1 MSSTTTTATG
11 APTTSTSSLHLL
23 ADLEGH
29 SSRAWHLAWN
39 PRMPILASCSG
50 DKDVRLHAYNFIST
64 TSADGPSTSKY
75 PSFNLREVIPTGHQR
90 TVRQVAWAPDG
101 KILATASFDST
112 VGIWERVQDMDGEL
126 EGNTHGSGPLA
137 LSNGG
142 AHVDEPEWD
151 CVGTLEGHESE
162 CKSVA
167 FSHTGGV
174 LASCSRDKSVWIWEV
189 QADAEFECLSVLMEH
204 SQDVKVV
211 AWHPNDEVLASASY
225 DDAIKL
231 YIDDPSD
238 DWFCYTTLTG
248 HESTVWSLSFSPCG
262 NYLASASDDLTVRIW
277 RRLDAD
283 QCEARGIKPEGKM
296 AGRRGEKWV
305 PVSLLKGHHD
315 RTVYS
320 VSWGVD
326 KTSLRRGNL
335 GRLASGGGDGR
346 ICVYEITASEDDDK
360 QLAPKV
366 ELIAKMERAHG
377 SADVNCVSWAP
388 ESLNGK
394 AGSGMSAKIE
404 ELMEDGETPKNGG
417 VAGGVAH
424 EIMSDML
431 ASAGDDG
438 SVKVWTLPNSPY
450 AATAAK
456 GKSAA

>member
-1 MSSTTTTATG
+1 MATAANGTIG
-11 APTTSTSSLHLL
+11 SEKAPASLHLL
-23 ADLEGH
+23 AKLEGH

-39 PRMPILASCSG
+39 PRMPLLASCSG
-50 DKDVRLHAYNFIST
+50 DKDVRLHAYSFVST
-64 TSADGPSTSKY
+64 TSADGPSTSKR

-90 TVRQVAWAPDG
+90 TVRQVAWNPDG
-101 KILATASFDST
+101 RILATASFDST
-112 VGIWERVQDMDGEL
+112 VGIWERIQDIDGSSEVN
-126 EGNTHGSGPLA
+126 GATDASGAVA

-189 QADAEFECLSVLMEH
+189 QPDAEFECLSVLMEH

-211 AWHPNDEVLASASY
+211 AWHPKDEVLASASY
-225 DDAIKL
+225 DDAINL

-238 DWFCYTTLTG
+238 DWFCYTKLTG

-283 QCEARGIKPEGKM
+283 QCEARGLKPEGKM

-305 PVSLLKGHHD
+305 PVTLLKGYHD

-326 KTSLRRGNL
+326 KTSKRPGNL

-346 ICVYEITASEDDDK
+346 IYIYEISAPENDD
-360 QLAPKV
+360 QLAPTV

-377 SADVNCVSWAP
+377 SADVNCVAWAP
-388 ESLNGK
+388 ENLN
-394 AGSGMSAKIE
+394 ARSGHAAAQIE
-404 ELMEDGETPKNGG
+404 ELLDDGETLKGAGGG
-417 VAGGVAH
+417 VTH
-424 EIMSDML
+424 EFMSDML

-438 SVKVWTLPNSPY
+438 SVKVWTLPSSPY
-450 AATAAK
+450 TAVA
-456 GKSAA
+456 

>member
-1 MSSTTTTATG
+1 MSTTATATG
-11 APTTSTSSLHLL
+11 AEPASATSTASLHLL

-29 SSRAWHLAWN
+29 ASRAWHLAWN

-50 DKDVRLHAYNFIST
+50 DKDVRLHAYSFISK
-64 TSADGPSTSKY
+64 TSADGPSSSKQ

-90 TVRQVAWAPDG
+90 TVRQVAWSPDG

-112 VGIWERVQDMDGEL
+112 VGIWERIQDMDGASEV
-126 EGNTHGSGPLA
+126 EHNTPGAGPVV

-142 AHVDEPEWD
+142 KHVDEPEWD

-167 FSHTGGV
+167 FSNTGGV

-189 QADAEFECLSVLMEH
+189 QPDAEFECLSVLMEH

-211 AWHPNDEVLASASY
+211 AWHPKDEVLASASY

-283 QCEARGIKPEGKM
+283 ECERHGVKPEGKM
-296 AGRRGEKWV
+296 AGRRGEKWIA
-305 PVSLLKGHHD
+305 VSVLKGQHD

-326 KTSLRRGNL
+326 KASTRAGNL
-335 GRLASGGGDGR
+335 GRIASGGGDGR
-346 ICVYEITASEDDDK
+346 ICVYQVTASSDDTK
-360 QLAPKV
+360 SLVPKM

-388 ESLNGK
+388 ESLNAR
-394 AGSGMSAKIE
+394 AGATAKIQ
-404 ELMEDGETPKNGG
+404 ELMDDGETPKSGADG
-417 VAGGVAH
+417 VSH

-438 SVKVWTLPNSPY
+438 SVKVWTLSTSAY
-450 AATAAK
+450 AAAAVADK
-456 GKSAA
+456 

>member
-1 MSSTTTTATG
+1 
-11 APTTSTSSLHLL
+11 
-23 ADLEGH
+23 
-29 SSRAWHLAWN
+29 
-39 PRMPILASCSG
+39 MPILASCSG
-50 DKDVRLHAYNFIST
+50 DKDVRLHAYSFVST
-64 TSADGPSTSKY
+64 TSADGPSSSKK
-75 PSFNLREVIPTGHQR
+75 PAFNLREVIPTGHQR
-90 TVRQVAWAPDG
+90 TVRQVAWSPDG

-112 VGIWERVQDMDGEL
+112 VGIWERIQDIDGSDEMDGN
-126 EGNTHGSGPLA
+126 NTRASGPVA
-137 LSNGG
+137 LSKGG

-189 QADAEFECLSVLMEH
+189 QPDAEFECLSVLMEH

-211 AWHPNDEVLASASY
+211 AWHPKEEILASASY

-277 RRLDAD
+277 RRLDAA
-283 QCEARGIKPEGKM
+283 QCEERGLKPDGKM
-296 AGRRGEKWV
+296 AGRAGEKWV
-305 PVSLLKGHHD
+305 PVSVLKGQHD

-320 VSWGVD
+320 VSWGLD
-326 KTSLRRGNL
+326 KTSTRAGNL

-346 ICVYEITASEDDDK
+346 ICVYSVTASEDDK
-360 QLAPKV
+360 HLAPNV
-366 ELIAKMERAHG
+366 ELIGKVERAHG
-377 SADVNCVSWAP
+377 SADVNCVAWAP
-388 ESLNGK
+388 ESLDGK
-394 AGSGMSAKIE
+394 GGDAAAKIE
-404 ELMEDGETPKNGG
+404 EIMEDGEETKGSSVG
-417 VAGGVAH
+417 LSH
-424 EIMSDML
+424 ETMSDLL

-438 SVKVWTLPNSPY
+438 SVKVWTLPSSPY
-450 AATAAK
+450 AAA
-456 GKSAA
+456 

>member
-1 MSSTTTTATG
+1 MNAS
-11 APTTSTSSLHLL
+11 APTGGPEKASAREPVSLHLL
-23 ADLEGH
+23 ANLEGH

-50 DKDVRLHAYNFIST
+50 DKDVRLHAYSFVST
-64 TSADGPSTSKY
+64 TSADGPSSSKQ
-75 PSFNLREVIPTGHQR
+75 PSFNLREAIVTGHQR
-90 TVRQVAWAPDG
+90 TVRQVAWSPDG

-112 VGIWERVQDMDGEL
+112 VGIWERIQDIDGTSEL
-126 EGNTHGSGPLA
+126 ESNRDGPGPVA

-142 AHVDEPEWD
+142 AHVDQLEWD

-167 FSHTGGV
+167 FSHTGGL

-189 QADAEFECLSVLMEH
+189 QPDAEFECLSVLMEH
-204 SQDVKVV
+204 SQDVKAV
-211 AWHPNDEVLASASY
+211 AWHPRDEMLASASY

-238 DWFCYTTLTG
+238 DWFCFTTLTG

-283 QCEARGIKPEGKM
+283 QCEARGLKPEGKM
-296 AGRRGEKWV
+296 AGRRGEKWML
-305 PVSLLKGHHD
+305 VSVLKGDHD

-326 KTSLRRGNL
+326 KTCKRPGNL

-346 ICVYEITASEDDDK
+346 ICVYELSESENAE

-366 ELIAKMERAHG
+366 ELVAKMERAHA
-377 SADVNCVSWAP
+377 SADVNCLCWAP
-388 ESLNGK
+388 ESLNARSSSTTAQMEK
-394 AGSGMSAKIE
+394 
-404 ELMEDGETPKNGG
+404 LMNQGEMPKGLA
-417 VAGGVAH
+417 AGGVSH

-438 SVKVWTLPNSPY
+438 SVKVWTLPSSPY
-450 AATAAK
+450 AVQAS
-456 GKSAA
+456 SA

>member
-1 MSSTTTTATG
+1 
-11 APTTSTSSLHLL
+11 
-23 ADLEGH
+23 
-29 SSRAWHLAWN
+29 
-39 PRMPILASCSG
+39 MPVLASCSG
-50 DKDVRLHAYNFIST
+50 DKDVRLHAYSFVST
-64 TSADGPSTSKY
+64 TSADGPSTSKQ
-75 PSFNLREVIPTGHQR
+75 PTFNLREVIPTGHQR
-90 TVRQVAWAPDG
+90 TVRQVAWSPDG

-112 VGIWERVQDMDGEL
+112 VGIWERIQDIDGTADIDGEA
-126 EGNTHGSGPLA
+126 NAAGPLA

-189 QADAEFECLSVLMEH
+189 QPDAEFECLSVLMEH

-211 AWHPNDEVLASASY
+211 AWHPTDEVLASASY

-238 DWFCYTTLTG
+238 DWFCYTSLTG
-248 HESTVWSLSFSPCG
+248 HESTVWSLAFSPCG

-277 RRLDAD
+277 RRLNAD
-283 QCEARGIKPEGKM
+283 ECETHGVKPEGKM
-296 AGRRGEKWV
+296 AGRKGEKWI
-305 PVSLLKGHHD
+305 PVNVLKGHHD

-320 VSWGVD
+320 VSWGTD
-326 KTSLRRGNL
+326 TTSTRPGNL

-346 ICVYEITASEDDDK
+346 ICVYEVTASEDDSK
-360 QLAPKV
+360 QLFPNV
-366 ELIAKMERAHG
+366 QLIAKMERAHG

-388 ESLNGK
+388 ASLNERVG
-394 AGSGMSAKIE
+394 ATAKIE
-404 ELMEDGETPKNGG
+404 ELMEDGETPKSQDGKG
-417 VAGGVAH
+417 LSH
-424 EIMSDML
+424 ETMSDML

-438 SVKVWTLPNSPY
+438 SIKVWTLASSLY
-450 AATAAK
+450 ANAK
-456 GKSAA
+456 K

>member
-1 MSSTTTTATG
+1 MTAPLP
-11 APTTSTSSLHLL
+11 ALVQL
-23 ADLEGH
+23 AELEGH

-50 DKDVRLHAYNFIST
+50 DKDVRLHAYSFVST
-64 TSADGPSTSKY
+64 TTSDGPSTSKR
-75 PSFNLREVIPTGHQR
+75 PTFNLREVIPTGHQR
-90 TVRQVAWAPDG
+90 TVRQVAWSPEG

-112 VGIWERVQDMDGEL
+112 VGIWQRIQDI
-126 EGNTHGSGPLA
+126 EGIEDEDQEGPGYGGGSTSSMGGIK

-167 FSHTGGV
+167 FSHTGAV

-189 QADAEFECLSVLMEH
+189 QQDAEFECLSVLMEH

-211 AWHPNDEVLASASY
+211 AWHPSEEILASASY

-238 DWFCYTTLTG
+238 DWFCYSTLTG

-262 NYLASASDDLTVRIW
+262 NYLASASDDLTVRVW
-277 RRLDAD
+277 RRLSAD
-283 QCEARGIKPEGKM
+283 ECEARGVRPEGKM
-296 AGRRGEKWV
+296 AGRKGDKWV
-305 PVSLLKGHHD
+305 AAAVLRGHHD

-326 KTSLRRGNL
+326 RGSGRAGNL
-335 GRLASGGGDGR
+335 GRIASAGGDGR
-346 ICVYEITASEDDDK
+346 ICIFEVSENEDAR
-360 QLAPKV
+360 QLAPRI
-366 ELIAKMERAHG
+366 ELVAKMERAHG
-377 SADVNCVSWAP
+377 TADVNCVAWAP
-388 ESLNGK
+388 ASLDAKG
-394 AGSGMSAKIE
+394 AITGAKIE
-404 ELMEDGETPKNGG
+404 ELMDDGETP
-417 VAGGVAH
+417 VAATGTDVSH
-424 EIMSDML
+424 HFMSDML

-438 SVKVWTLPNSPY
+438 TVKVWSLPTSPY
-450 AATAAK
+450 ANPKA
-456 GKSAA
+456 

>member
-1 MSSTTTTATG
+1 
-11 APTTSTSSLHLL
+11 
-23 ADLEGH
+23 
-29 SSRAWHLAWN
+29 
-39 PRMPILASCSG
+39 MPILASCSG
-50 DKDVRLHAYNFIST
+50 DKDVRLHAYSFVST
-64 TSADGPSTSKY
+64 TSAQGASTCKH
-75 PSFNLREVIPTGHQR
+75 PSFNLCEVIPTGHQR
-90 TVRQVAWAPDG
+90 TVRQVAWSPDG

-112 VGIWERVQDMDGEL
+112 VGIWERIQDIDGSSEL
-126 EGNTHGSGPLA
+126 QGNTDASGPVV

-167 FSHTGGV
+167 FSYTGGV

-189 QADAEFECLSVLMEH
+189 QPDAEFECLSVLMEH

-248 HESTVWSLSFSPCG
+248 HESTVWSISFSPCG

-283 QCEARGIKPEGKM
+283 QCEAHGLRPEGKM
-296 AGRRGEKWV
+296 AGRRGEKWIAV
-305 PVSLLKGHHD
+305 NILNGYHD

-326 KTSLRRGNL
+326 KTSTRPGNL
-335 GRLASGGGDGR
+335 GRIASGGGDGR
-346 ICVYEITASEDDDK
+346 ICVYEVTASDDEK
-360 QLAPKV
+360 SLQPKV
-366 ELIAKMERAHG
+366 ELIAKMERAHA

-388 ESLNGK
+388 ESLNARG
-394 AGSGMSAKIE
+394 GTTAKIE
-404 ELMEDGETPKNGG
+404 QLTDEGETLNKGG
-417 VAGGVAH
+417 QHASH
-424 EIMSDML
+424 ELMSDML

-438 SVKVWTLPNSPY
+438 SVKVWTLASSAY
-450 AATAAK
+450 AATSK
-456 GKSAA
+456 

>member
-1 MSSTTTTATG
+1 MTASAT
-11 APTTSTSSLHLL
+11 PPLHLL
-23 ADLEGH
+23 AELEGH
-29 SSRAWHLAWN
+29 TSRAWHLAWN

-50 DKDVRLHAYNFIST
+50 DKDVRLHAYSFVST
-64 TSADGPSTSKY
+64 TSPDGPSSSKH
-75 PSFNLREVIPTGHQR
+75 PAFNLREVIPTGHQR
-90 TVRQVAWAPDG
+90 TVRQVAWSPDG

-112 VGIWERVQDMDGEL
+112 VGIWERIQDMDGEL
-126 EGNTHGSGPLA
+126 EGPTEGAGPVA

-189 QADAEFECLSVLMEH
+189 QPDAEFECLSVLMEH

-211 AWHPNDEVLASASY
+211 AWHPKDEVLASASY

-231 YIDDPSD
+231 YVDDPSD
-238 DWFCYTTLTG
+238 DWFCYSTLTG

-283 QCEARGIKPEGKM
+283 QCETLGLKPDGKM

-305 PVSLLKGHHD
+305 PVTVLKGHHD

-326 KTSLRRGNL
+326 TSSRPRNL

-346 ICVYEITASEDDDK
+346 ICVYEISASEDDSK

-366 ELIAKMERAHG
+366 EMVAKMERAHG

-388 ESLNGK
+388 ESLNGRQGT
-394 AGSGMSAKIE
+394 AAAKIE
-404 ELMEDGETPKNGG
+404 ELMEDGETPKSQGN
-417 VAGGVAH
+417 GVAH
-424 EIMSDML
+424 ERMSDML

-438 SVKVWTLPNSPY
+438 SVKVWTLSTSAY
-450 AATAAK
+450 AAAA
-456 GKSAA
+456 

>member
-1 MSSTTTTATG
+1 MTTPPTCTT
-11 APTTSTSSLHLL
+11 SLHLL
-23 ADLEGH
+23 ADLQGH

-50 DKDVRLHAYNFIST
+50 DKDVRLYAYSFVST
-64 TSADGPSTSKY
+64 TASSGPSSSRQ
-75 PSFNLREVIPTGHQR
+75 PLFNLREVIPTGHQR
-90 TVRQVAWAPDG
+90 TVRQVAWSPDG

-112 VGIWERVQDMDGEL
+112 VGIWERIQDMDGHDDL
-126 EGNTHGSGPLA
+126 NTETHTSGPVA
-137 LSNGG
+137 LSNRGQY
-142 AHVDEPEWD
+142 VDEPEWD

-204 SQDVKVV
+204 SQDVKAV
-211 AWHPNDEVLASASY
+211 AWHPNDEILASASY

-231 YIDDPSD
+231 YLDDPSD

-248 HESTVWSLSFSPCG
+248 HESTVWSLAFSPCG

-283 QCEARGIKPEGKM
+283 ECEKLGFKPEGKM
-296 AGRRGEKWV
+296 AGRRGEKWI
-305 PVSLLKGHHD
+305 PVSVLKAQHD
-315 RTVYS
+315 RTIYS

-326 KTSLRRGNL
+326 KTSKRTGNL

-346 ICVYEITASEDDDK
+346 ICVYEISESGDEK
-360 QLAPKV
+360 VLAPKV
-366 ELIAKMERAHG
+366 EMVAKMESAHAN
-377 SADVNCVSWAP
+377 ADVNCVCWAP
-388 ESLNGK
+388 DSLNGK
-394 AGSGMSAKIE
+394 KTPRFEQVMDDDRDPLESG
-404 ELMEDGETPKNGG
+404 DGNGNDF
-417 VAGGVAH
+417 
-424 EIMSDML
+424 SDGLISEML

-438 SVKVWTLPNSPY
+438 SVKVWVLPISPY
-450 AATAAK
+450 AK
-456 GKSAA
+456 

>member
-1 MSSTTTTATG
+1 MNAS
-11 APTTSTSSLHLL
+11 APTGGPEKAPPHEPVSLHLL

-50 DKDVRLHAYNFIST
+50 DKDVRLHAYSFVST
-64 TSADGPSTSKY
+64 TSADGPSSSKQ

-90 TVRQVAWAPDG
+90 TVRQVAWSPDG

-112 VGIWERVQDMDGEL
+112 VGIWERIQDIDGTSEL
-126 EGNTHGSGPLA
+126 EGNDQGAGPVA

-167 FSHTGGV
+167 FSYTGGV

-189 QADAEFECLSVLMEH
+189 QPDAEFECLSVLMEH

-211 AWHPNDEVLASASY
+211 AWHPKDEVLASASY

-283 QCEARGIKPEGKM
+283 QCEARGLKPEGKM
-296 AGRRGEKWV
+296 AGRKGEKWI
-305 PVSLLKGHHD
+305 PVTVLKGHHD

-326 KTSLRRGNL
+326 KTRSRPGNL

-346 ICVYEITASEDDDK
+346 ICVYEVTASENEE

-366 ELIAKMERAHG
+366 ELIAKVERAHG

-388 ESLNGK
+388 ESLN
-394 AGSGMSAKIE
+394 ARSGSTTARIE
-404 ELMEDGETPKNGG
+404 ELMDDGETPKSGAVG
-417 VAGGVAH
+417 VSH

-438 SVKVWTLPNSPY
+438 SVKVWTLPSSPY
-450 AATAAK
+450 AAK
-456 GKSAA
+456 RSSA